1 MDMNNI
7 MRQAQEMQQRMSQVK
22 NELASRTVTGS
33 AGGGMVTVTVNGR
46 NELLDIK
53 VAKEVINPDDQEMLQ
68 DLILSAVNEGISKA
82 RDMAQVEMRK
92 ITGNINIPGIF

>member
-7 MRQAQEMQQRMSQVK
+7 VRQAQEMQQRMSQVK

>member
-82 RDMAQVEMRK
+82 KDMAQVEMRK